1 MKLALVLIGLLL
13 LAAAFRLG
21 EPALPKCPH
30 GRTAHERCL
39 P

>member
-1 MKLALVLIGLLL
+1 MKLALILIIIML
-13 LAAAFRLG
+13 LACAIRLG
-21 EPALPKCPH
+21 EPAMPHCPH